1 MIDDKTKKINK
12 QTGDKKVI
20 QEFSANKSETSKW
33 ISKLETCTSLVQVFD
48 NRDVK
53 IETKGKLKAETMD
66 KFDYAKLGEM
76 INTSIDNAITNKV
89 VPMINTSINEAITN
103 KIVPMIDKSIDNAI
117 TNKVVP
123 MIEKINNRIDGIE
136 YNMNQQFQQVNK
148 RIDVLETDNK
158 FIKNE
163 IIMIKNDIQKIKECP
178 TIKKELAE

>member
-1 MIDDKTKKINK
+1 MIDDKNKKINK
-12 QTGDKKVI
+12 QTSDKKVI
-20 QEFSANKSETSKW
+20 QEFNANKSETSKL

-76 INTSIDNAITNKV
+76 INTSIDNTITNKV
-89 VPMINTSINEAITN
+89 VPMIDRSINEAISN
-103 KIVPMIDKSIDNAI
+103 KIVPMIDRSIDNTI

-123 MIEKINNRIDGIE
+123 MIEKINNRIDI
-136 YNMNQQFQQVNK
+136 
-148 RIDVLETDNK
+148 LEADNK
-158 FIKNE
+158 FIKSKIEVIENE
-163 IIMIKNDIQKIKECP
+163 ITVIKYKVSNLETDIQKIKECP

>member
-20 QEFSANKSETSKW
+20 QEFNANKSETSKL
-33 ISKLETCTSLVQVFD
+33 ISKLEICTSLIQVFD

-76 INTSIDNAITNKV
+76 INTSINDAISNKV
-89 VPMINTSINEAITN
+89 VPMINN
-103 KIVPMIDKSIDNAI
+103 SIDNAI
-117 TNKVVP
+117 TNKVVSMINTSINDAINNKIVP
-123 MIEKINNRIDGIE
+123 MIEDVKH
-136 YNMNQQFQQVNK
+136 NMNERFEQ
-148 RIDVLETDNK
+148 LEADNK
-158 FIKNE
+158 FIKSKIEVIE
-163 IIMIKNDIQKIKECP
+163 IDIQKIKECP